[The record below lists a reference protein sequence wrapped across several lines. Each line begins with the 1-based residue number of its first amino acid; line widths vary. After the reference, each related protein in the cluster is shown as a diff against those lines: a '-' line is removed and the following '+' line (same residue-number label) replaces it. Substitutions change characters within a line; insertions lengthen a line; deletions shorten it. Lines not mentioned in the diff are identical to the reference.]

1 MNERAKAFE
10 LGNEVGVLGTMRPLK
25 NISGLW
31 LVQQC
36 RASVGGRRAIG
47 THTQELTKM
56 AEASAPFTAMI
67 NPDDPQLSLPAG
79 DMPARIADFCA
90 RTGQAP
96 PSTRGEVVRTILE
109 SLALRYRMA
118 LEAIEGIVER
128 RGDTLHIVGGGGQN
142 LLLNQLTANAV
153 GRPVV
158 VGPVEATA
166 AGNILMQL
174 VAAGEISSLAEGREI
189 IRRSFELT
197 TYVPEDT
204 DEWEEAYERFKRVA
218 TSQALTW

>member
-1 MNERAKAFE
+1 M
-10 LGNEVGVLGTMRPLK
+10 LGTVRPLK

-36 RASVGGRRAIG
+36 RATWEAQGHPHSYA
-47 THTQELTKM
+47 ELTRM
-56 AEASAPFTAMI
+56 AEASTPFAAI
-67 NPDDPQLSLPAG
+67 IDPDDPSFLPAG
-79 DMPARIADFCA
+79 DMPSRIADFCGHA
-90 RTGQAP
+90 AGSQP

-118 LEAIEGIVER
+118 LEAIEDIVGDR
-128 RGDTLHIVGGGGQN
+128 MDTLHIVGGGGQN
-142 LLLNQLTANAV
+142 LLLNQFTANAV

-166 AGNILMQL
+166 AGNVLMQM

-189 IRRSFELT
+189 VRRSFELT
-197 TYVPEDT
+197 TYLPEDG
-204 DEWEEAYERFKRVA
+204 DVWEEAYERFRAV
-218 TSQALTW
+218 TSLWE